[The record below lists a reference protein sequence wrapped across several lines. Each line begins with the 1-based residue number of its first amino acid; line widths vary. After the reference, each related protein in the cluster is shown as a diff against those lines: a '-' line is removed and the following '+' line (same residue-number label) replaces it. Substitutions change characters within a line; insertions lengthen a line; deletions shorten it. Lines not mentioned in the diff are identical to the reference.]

1 MAQADRVRSTQRT
14 TVSKNRR
21 HLPNDPI
28 EQCVIYLQMTAA
40 YEAGCRADN
49 NNTEHAG
56 AGAPL
61 GKAVLAGARNALG
74 KLVALSAARKQALS
88 FDEMRAKSTAFEA
101 LMLGDGEH
109 SVLDGEQIDFLQSF
123 AKELTEYFG
132 TERHTSEGQLHDQ

>member
-1 MAQADRVRSTQRT
+1 
-14 TVSKNRR
+14 
-21 HLPNDPI
+21 
-28 EQCVIYLQMTAA
+28 MTAA

-49 NNTEHAG
+49 NDTEHAG

-88 FDEMRAKSTAFEA
+88 LEA

-132 TERHTSEGQLHDQ
+132 TERHTSEGQLHEQRQGIHCQNQRRTSRPR

>member
-14 TVSKNRR
+14 TVSKKPKASSKRSEV
-21 HLPNDPI
+21 I

-88 FDEMRAKSTAFEA
+88 FVHEIR
-101 LMLGDGEH
+101 G
-109 SVLDGEQIDFLQSF
+109 
-123 AKELTEYFG
+123 
-132 TERHTSEGQLHDQ
+132 

>member
-1 MAQADRVRSTQRT
+1 
-14 TVSKNRR
+14 
-21 HLPNDPI
+21 
-28 EQCVIYLQMTAA
+28 MTAA

-88 FDEMRAKSTAFEA
+88 FDEMRTKSTAFEA
-101 LMLGDGEH
+101 LMLGDGQH

>member
-1 MAQADRVRSTQRT
+1 
-14 TVSKNRR
+14 
-21 HLPNDPI
+21 
-28 EQCVIYLQMTAA
+28 MTAA

-123 AKELTEYFG
+123 AKELT
-132 TERHTSEGQLHDQ
+132 